1 MVNAFPHRCNHDV
14 DDDVDDDVRLKQAKK
29 K

>member
-14 DDDVDDDVRLKQAKK
+14 DDDVDGDVRLKQAKK